1 MKTIGFV
8 ISHKN
13 NEKRRGL
20 LPADAGRIRYPAQV
34 VVETG
39 YGKVLGIPDEDYLA
53 AGFCIASHAETLA
66 CDIIVDVKLGD
77 ADFIDKIAPGKTL
90 VGWAH
95 VVQKTQFTDGVIAG
109 GHTVIAWE
117 DMVENGRYIFYRN
130 RELAGETAILQAFT
144 HYGEMPYNTRVAI
157 LGNGQTAHGAHRIL
171 AGLGARV
178 DIYPRKLESLFREN
192 MCDYDVLVNC
202 IFWDTRRTDRIIYRE
217 DLKNLKRGCMIIDVS
232 CDPNLEIETSRP
244 TTIDDPVYMVDGVLH
259 YAVDNTPAMAF
270 KTVSRILSR
279 HFSPYVD
286 DLVTDTPNEVIEVAT
301 AIRLGKVLDP
311 EIFAFR
317 NRRERKRKKEGRQQT
332 LSSAGC

>member
-1 MKTIGFV
+1 MKSIGFV
-8 ISHKN
+8 TSHKN
-13 NEKRRGL
+13 NERRRGL
-20 LPADAGRIRYPAQV
+20 LPVDGKRVRNRAQV

-39 YGKVLGIPDEDYLA
+39 YGEALGVPDAEYA
-53 AGFCIASHAETLA
+53 EEGFRVGSRAEALA
-66 CDIIVDVKLGD
+66 CDVIVDVKLGD
-77 ADFIDKIAPGKTL
+77 ADFMEEIEPGKTL

-95 VVQKTQFTDGVIAG
+95 VVQKTQFTDSVIAG
-109 GHTVIAWE
+109 GHTVVAWE

-144 HYGEMPYNTRVAI
+144 RYGEMPYNTRVAI

-178 DIYPRKLESLFREN
+178 DFYPRKLEKLFREN
-192 MCDYDVLVNC
+192 MGTYDVLVNC
-202 IFWDTRRTDRIIYRE
+202 IFWDTRRTDRIISRE
-217 DLKNLKRGCMIIDVS
+217 DLKRLKRGAMIIDVS

-259 YAVDNTPAMAF
+259 YAVDNTPAMAY

-279 HFSPYVD
+279 HFSPYID
-286 DLVTDTPNEVIEVAT
+286 ILVTDTPNAVIDAAT
-301 AIRLGKVLDP
+301 AIRAGEVLDQ

-317 NRRERKRKKEGRQQT
+317 NRRERKPVKEAQS
-332 LSSAGC
+332 L